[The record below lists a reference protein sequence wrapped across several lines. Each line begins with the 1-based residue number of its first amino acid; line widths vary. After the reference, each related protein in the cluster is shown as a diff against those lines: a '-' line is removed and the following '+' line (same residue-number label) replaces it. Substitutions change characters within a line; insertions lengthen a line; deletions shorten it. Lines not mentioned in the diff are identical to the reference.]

1 MKAQEKVRGAKE
13 SSREG
18 HPGGF
23 YPQGEEPQELLQ
35 SAKTELP
42 LGQHLWS
49 DKKTLQTPPQQLKA
63 GGLKL

>member
-13 SSREG
+13 SLGEG

-35 SAKTELP
+35 SAKTELS

-49 DKKTLQTPPQQLKA
+49 VKNRNTSQQVKA
-63 GGLKL
+63 GGTKS